1 MNKEP
6 PVKKQRGVNFTANEK
21 NVLVDLVSTRKA
33 VIENKQTDGVTV
45 REKEAAWQSLA
56 SEFNAYSNVTKRSW
70 NQLKL
75 CYENLKKR
83 TKKKCCVG
91 QGADQQDRRRHFQVA
106 YRRHW
111 K

>member
-6 PVKKQRGVNFTANEK
+6 PVKKQRGANFTANEK

-83 TKKKCCVG
+83 TKKN
-91 QGADQQDRRRHFQVA
+91 VA
-106 YRRHW
+106 SD
-111 K
+111 KVQTSKTGGGTF